1 MPARPWGCFLKLVGY
16 RAGRVKWRCG
26 WEEGPKEF
34 PLVSVE
40 KWMAMSLAM
49 FQSSPGLEIQGSNQG
64 EKISILSSSGSVRI
78 GSSAAS
84 ELPPL

>member
-1 MPARPWGCFLKLVGY
+1 M
-16 RAGRVKWRCG
+16 GRRTQG
-26 WEEGPKEF
+26 I
-34 PLVSVE
+34 PLGQCREVDGNV
-40 KWMAMSLAM
+40 AM